1 MRLRL
6 RILHSDRTLPELCSL
21 RAAPIYYTERIIRP
35 EFTGSTREY
44 FRLWVVNLLFTLVS
58 FGVFSAWAKVRK
70 KKYFYGNTRLDG
82 DSLDY
87 FGQPLAILKGRVVA
101 VAVLAVY
108 AFATEIYPASQPYF
122 WGAGLLLLPWLA
134 ARSYTFNA
142 RNSAWR
148 GVRFD
153 FLASGSAA
161 V

>member
-21 RAAPIYYTERIIRP
+21 RAAPIYYTEPIIRP

-101 VAVLAVY
+101 VAVLVVY
-108 AFATEIYPASQPYF
+108 AFATEIYPAPQPYF
-122 WGAGLLLLPWLA
+122 WGAGLLLRKRRQIPILNCPA
-134 ARSYTFNA
+134 
-142 RNSAWR
+142 
-148 GVRFD
+148 
-153 FLASGSAA
+153 
-161 V
+161 